1 MYQPGYPDY
10 PSLPNPP
17 TPQNAGEASR
27 WEETR
32 RRRRMLEGTWRDDLE
47 QRLQEHLGSV
57 RRDAWG
63 PLSLA
68 LNPFRSITTEL
79 SVLYDQTPTVLHDQ
93 VADPGIARQLEIA
106 GLWQMMQRVQV
117 YTLGLNECFV
127 RPHCDERGRFS
138 FRMVTPDFVRAYAT
152 MDDPRNPVAIIE
164 YRMRRLPPAVEGGK
178 RELGWTADYYDV
190 ADPESPIY
198 RVHAVDE
205 NGKLGADLSPFY
217 LGGDFSGDAYPFR
230 RSSGRPF
237 LPWQLYH
244 ASGGGQHLFSPY
256 DGQELV
262 EASLDLSVLHQ
273 MVVHT
278 FRDASWPQ
286 RYVVNLQ
293 PAGVSVVETVDGAR
307 AEVVTDPASLIQFES
322 IPDSDGQGQPMI
334 GQFSAGGD
342 PGKMEET
349 LANMAG
355 RVASDAGV
363 PPSDIQRLGGTA
375 RSGAAISL
383 TNDGK
388 RKAQRRYAGVFRGS
402 DERLVGICAALYNRA
417 TGAVEGRRYVEGGY
431 RVLYHELPLSPDER
445 RARRED
451 VIAMLEAGLISPVG
465 AYMELHPGVTKA
477 QATRAILEIRDPDL
491 ADEFRDDEDEDED
504 AEV

>member
-1 MYQPGYPDY
+1 
-10 PSLPNPP
+10 
-17 TPQNAGEASR
+17 
-27 WEETR
+27 
-32 RRRRMLEGTWRDDLE
+32 MLEGTWRDDLE

-68 LNPFRSITTEL
+68 LNPFRSICTEL
-79 SVLYDQTPTVLHDQ
+79 SVLYDQTPTILHDQ
-93 VADPGIARQLEIA
+93 IADPGIARQLEVS

-127 RPHCDERGRFS
+127 RPHVDERGRFS

-152 MDDPRNPVAIIE
+152 MDDPRQPVALIE
-164 YRMRRLPPAVEGGK
+164 YRLRRLPPRELGGP
-178 RELGWTADYYDV
+178 RELGWTADHYDV
-190 ADPESPIY
+190 SDPERPVYMI
-198 RVHAVDE
+198 HLVDE
-205 NGKLGADLSPFY
+205 NGKLKLDVTDYY
-217 LGGDFSGDAYPFR
+217 LGGRFEGDAYPFR

-237 LPWQLYH
+237 IPFALY
-244 ASGGGQHLFSPY
+244 Q
-256 DGQELV
+256 

-293 PAGVSVVETVDGAR
+293 PAGVSVVETTDGAR

-322 IPDSDGQGQPMI
+322 IPDNEGVGQPMI

-349 LANMAG
+349 LANMAA

-383 TNDGK
+383 TNEGK
-388 RKAQRRYAGVFRGS
+388 RKAQRKYANVFRDS
-402 DERLVGICAALYNRA
+402 DERLVAMCAAMFNRA
-417 TGAVEGRRYVEGGY
+417 TGAPEGRRYVEGGY
-431 RVLYHELPLSPDER
+431 RVLYHELPLSPEER

-451 VIAMLEAGLISPVG
+451 VIAMLEAGLLSPVG

-477 QATRAILEIRDPDL
+477 QATRAILEIRDPDA
-491 ADEFRDDEDEDED
+491 ADDFREE
-504 AEV
+504 